1 VFARSLDGPVSF
13 LIAGARQLS
22 LAHRTLARNKRDFF
36 CVSGILAL
44 GVGISLAM
52 LSLVDAVLLRP
63 LPFPNQDSIQVI
75 WKVDPLAG
83 AHVEELAFPELG
95 DLQTIPDFSYVAVL
109 PTSLYGYAR
118 VLQIGKSEPVQI
130 ESTPVSHDFF
140 KVLGVSP
147 ALGRDFTATDER
159 VGAPPVV
166 MLSNHVWRE
175 NLNADPNIV
184 GQMLRLNGKG
194 HRVIGVMA
202 EGVEFPRGSGMWFPL
217 GVDKGIVERRGA
229 TFLQA
234 IARAKSGASRNR
246 IDREVTEVFKRQVR
260 DHPDNYSSSQRGVI
274 TPLTEYWTG
283 SARIHLWTMLA
294 ASVLL
299 FAASVISAANLL
311 LSRTLSRRYEIATRM
326 ALGATRRDILIQ
338 LVSEGTTIAAIAVAG
353 GLALAYLAIRLIVI
367 WAPADIPRLSQS
379 ALTAG
384 SVCIA
389 AGAVLVVVVG
399 CSLIAGFS
407 ATSMNLE
414 SALREGGVR
423 SSLSRRG
430 NRLRGVFLL
439 SHSTVTVM
447 LLSVAALLI
456 SSYRSM
462 MSAEIG
468 FANRDALSMNLQ
480 LRGARPTSRTGS
492 ELQLRREFYT
502 VLLNRLR
509 EAPGVVSAAGILLR
523 PLEGPIG
530 WDVPYEFEFEASGG
544 LKAGRVLP
552 KSNFEVV
559 TPGYFKTVGTPLLQ
573 GRDFDAHD
581 SEDAEPVVIVS
592 RALAD
597 RIRAAGHQPLG
608 YRVRLGLGPQVWR
621 KVVAV
626 CGDARYRNITQ
637 TGTDIFVPYLQMA
650 PPTNYL
656 VIRGSRGAGG
666 SARDLEALV
675 RRTLAG
681 LDSTQAVA
689 GVASIGELIDRN
701 AARHRFNMILLL
713 WFGVCSTILAA
724 TGVYSVVTE
733 MMVSR
738 RSEIAIRIALGSQRS
753 RLVRDLVGRVML
765 CVVSGELIAILLLS
779 LFGSIGADL
788 LYGVSVRDPF
798 LLGAASGLVL
808 LISSLA
814 AFGPAWRAAGYGAQ
828 VLLRAN

>member
-1 VFARSLDGPVSF
+1 VIARSLDGTTSF
-13 LIAGARQLS
+13 LIAGVRQLS
-22 LAHRTLARNKRDFF
+22 RNQRDFF
-36 CVSGILAL
+36 CVAGILAL
-44 GVGISLAM
+44 GIGISLAM

-63 LPFPNQDSIQVI
+63 LPFPNQEAIQVI
-75 WKVDPLAG
+75 WKMDPLAG
-83 AHVEELAFPELG
+83 AHVEELAYPELG
-95 DLQTIPDFSYVAVL
+95 DLQSIPDFSYVAVM

-147 ALGRDFTATDER
+147 AMGRDFTGTDER

-184 GQMLRLNGKG
+184 GQMIRLNGLG

-202 EGVEFPRGSGMWFPL
+202 EGVEFPRGAGMWFPL
-217 GVDKGIVERRGA
+217 GVDKRIVERRGA
-229 TFLQA
+229 TYLQA
-234 IARAKSGASRNR
+234 IARAKPGISRNS
-246 IDREVTEVFKRQVR
+246 IDREVADVMKRQVR
-260 DHPDNYSSSQRGVI
+260 DHPENYAGSQRAVI

-294 ASVLL
+294 ASFLL

-311 LSRTLSRRYEIATRM
+311 LSRTLSRQYEIATRM

-338 LVSEGTTIAAIAVAG
+338 LLSEGTTIAAIAVAG
-353 GLALAYLAIRLIVI
+353 GLALAYLAIRLIVR

-384 SVCIA
+384 GFCIA
-389 AGAVLVVVVG
+389 AASVLLVVVG
-399 CSLIAGFS
+399 CSLLAGFS
-407 ATSMNLE
+407 ATAMNLE

-430 NRLRGVFLL
+430 NRLRGIFLL

-468 FANRDALSMNLQ
+468 FEHRDALSMNLQ
-480 LRGARPTSRTGS
+480 LRGARPTNGPGS
-492 ELQLRREFYT
+492 ELQSRRDFYT
-502 VLLNRLR
+502 LLLNRLR
-509 EAPGVVSAAGILLR
+509 HAPGVTSAAAILLR

-530 WDVPYEFEFEASGG
+530 WDVPYEFEFEAASGS
-544 LKAGRVLP
+544 KVGRVLP

-559 TPGYFKTVGTPLLQ
+559 TPDYFKTVGTPLLQ

-592 RALAD
+592 RTLAD
-597 RIRAAGHQPLG
+597 RIRAAGHQPIG
-608 YRVRLGLGPQVWR
+608 YRMRLSLGPQVWR

-626 CGDARYRNITQ
+626 SGDARYRNITQ
-637 TGTDIFVPYLQMA
+637 TGTDIFVPYLQMS

-656 VIRGSRGAGG
+656 VIRGSQGAGG
-666 SARDLEALV
+666 GARDLEALV

-681 LDSTQAVA
+681 MDSTQAVA

-713 WFGVCSTILAA
+713 GSASA
-724 TGVYSVVTE
+724 
-733 MMVSR
+733 R
-738 RSEIAIRIALGSQRS
+738 RFSQRP
-753 RLVRDLVGRVML
+753 
-765 CVVSGELIAILLLS
+765 
-779 LFGSIGADL
+779 GSTA
-788 LYGVSVRDPF
+788 
-798 LLGAASGLVL
+798 
-808 LISSLA
+808 
-814 AFGPAWRAAGYGAQ
+814 
-828 VLLRAN
+828 